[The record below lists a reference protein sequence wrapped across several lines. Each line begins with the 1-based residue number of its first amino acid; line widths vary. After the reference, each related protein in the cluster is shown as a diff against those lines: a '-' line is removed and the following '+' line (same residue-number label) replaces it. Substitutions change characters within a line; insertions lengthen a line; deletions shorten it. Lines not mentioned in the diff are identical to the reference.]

1 MISDNLRLSIVIPTM
16 NEEKSI
22 GKVIE
27 RIKNSVKYDY
37 EIIIVDSSTD
47 NTPLIAESM
56 GARVIKEKR
65 KGYGRAYKTGFLNAT
80 GNIIATMDGDNT
92 YPPEE
97 INKGVEE
104 ILKGYDFI
112 SFERIS
118 LLPKDT
124 MLKAHRLGNFIL
136 N

>member
-97 INKGVEE
+97 IN
-104 ILKGYDFI
+104 
-112 SFERIS
+112 
-118 LLPKDT
+118 
-124 MLKAHRLGNFIL
+124 
-136 N
+136 